1 MDEEMSIGV
10 KILLERAKS
19 NPEEMTQEYG
29 KWHQLRDAVCA
40 YKEDGQHRAWL
51 RGLRQDEID
60 LLYEAF
66 CTGARQIFDDYV
78 LKNVLGTDEEKEEE
92 TLKYKPAG
100 RYSPPWN
107 DPRMLAQNT
116 IQPIA
121 VSPGSW
127 QNVATQTSNTSIATQ
142 SLVARLK
149 QELGIK

>member
-40 YKEDGQHRAWL
+40 YKEDGQRRAWL

-78 LKNVLGTDEEKEEE
+78 LKNILEGDEEQTKHAEHQRVHAQAMRG
-92 TLKYKPAG
+92 L
-100 RYSPPWN
+100 
-107 DPRMLAQNT
+107 LAQNT

-121 VSPGSW
+121 VPPGSW
-127 QNVATQTSNTSIATQ
+127 QNVASQTSNTSVAAQQ

>member
-1 MDEEMSIGV
+1 MDNEISQGV
-10 KILLERAKS
+10 KIILERCKT
-19 NPEEMTQEYG
+19 NPEEMMDDYG
-29 KWHQLRDAVCA
+29 KWGRLRDAVYDC
-40 YKEDGQHRAWL
+40 KEKGVRQAWL

-78 LKNVLGTDEEKEEE
+78 LKRVLESDEEE
-92 TLKYKPAG
+92 TLKYKTAG
-100 RYSPPWN
+100 RYSPLWD
-107 DPRMLAQNT
+107 DPRMLAQNA

-121 VSPGSW
+121 VPPGSW
-127 QNVATQTSNTSIATQ
+127 QNVASQTSSTSIATQ